1 MTATSMAD
9 VGAVNG
15 QRSWYKRNEI
25 AITPW
30 LFLAPAILF
39 FAVYVIIPIFQSFSI
54 SLYDWDGLGEARYV
68 GFGNYV
74 ELADDSAFEV
84 SLWNNLKWLLF
95 YLLAIPAG
103 LFIALF
109 LNQNVVGIRIYKSMF
124 FFPFVLSQ
132 VVVGLVFSWFYLP
145 NEGLLNNIIG
155 FFGLEPLNILGDPT
169 WATYGIIAAGLWP
182 QTAYCMILY
191 LTGLNAVDPEQIEA
205 GRLDGAKGWKMLWY
219 IIIPQ
224 LKPAT
229 FIAFVVTIIGA
240 LRSFDLISIMTNGGP
255 FGQTRVLSFYMFE
268 KALSEYGFRM
278 GYGAAIAV
286 VLFLIMLVFITY
298 FLWSMWKEEKGR

>member
-1 MTATSMAD
+1 MTHATVPDTHAD
-9 VGAVNG
+9 RGG
-15 QRSWYKRNEI
+15 RGWYKRNEI

-30 LFLAPAILF
+30 LFLAPAIIF
-39 FAVYVIIPIFQSFSI
+39 FALYVISPIFQSFWLSMF
-54 SLYDWDGLGEARYV
+54 DWDGLGEATFI
-68 GFGNYV
+68 GADNYI
-74 ELADDSAFEV
+74 ELFDDGAFEV
-84 SLWNNLKWLLF
+84 SLWNNLKWLMLF
-95 YLLAIPAG
+95 LLAIPLG

-109 LNQNVVGIRIYKSMF
+109 LNQTVTGIRLYKSLF
-124 FFPFVLSQ
+124 FFPFVISQ

-145 NEGLLNNIIG
+145 REGLLNKIIEGIG
-155 FFGLEPLNILGDPT
+155 FDSVNILGDPT
-169 WATYGIIAAGLWP
+169 LATYGIIAAGLWP

-191 LTGLNAVDPEQIEA
+191 LTGLNAVDPEQVEA
-205 GRLDGAKGWKMLWY
+205 ARLDGAKGWKMLWY
-219 IIIPQ
+219 VIVPQ

-286 VLFLIMLVFITY
+286 VLFLIMLVFIAY
-298 FLWSMWKEEKGR
+298 FLWSMWKEEQVR

>member
-1 MTATSMAD
+1 MTDTPDMQN
-9 VGAVNG
+9 AVQT
-15 QRSWYKRNEI
+15 QRGWYKRHEI
-25 AITPW
+25 AVTPW

-39 FAVYVIIPIFQSFSI
+39 FAFYVIWPIYQSIAI
-54 SLYDWDGLGEARYV
+54 SFYDWDGLGEARYV
-68 GFGNYV
+68 GMANYV
-74 ELADDSAFEV
+74 ELMDDSAFEV

-95 YLLAIPAG
+95 YLLAIPGG

-109 LNQNVVGIRIYKSMF
+109 LNQTVTGIRIYKSLF

-145 NEGLLNNIIG
+145 NEGLLNGIL
-155 FFGLEPLNILGDPT
+155 GLVGLGPLNVLGDPT

-205 GRLDGAKGWKMLWY
+205 GRLDNAKGWKMLWY

-286 VLFLIMLVFITY
+286 VLFLIMLVFIAY
-298 FLWSMWKEEKGR
+298 FLWSMWREEQGR